1 MNLSEQLLPWE
12 ALQPTLSINQ
22 ITTQSVDFFD
32 LQPQAQN
39 AIDQFL
45 NNPHCSLL
53 MLKADEQP
61 EYASAVENFVKL
73 QQGN

>member
-12 ALQPTLSINQ
+12 ALQPILSINQ

-39 AIDQFL
+39 AIAQF
-45 NNPHCSLL
+45 
-53 MLKADEQP
+53 
-61 EYASAVENFVKL
+61 
-73 QQGN
+73 